1 MELRDLRYFVA
12 VAEARSFTRA
22 AERLHMA
29 QPPLSRRIA
38 MLEAQCGA
46 LLLRRERPLE
56 LTDAGRFL
64 AEQARQILGRLAE
77 VEGEVRRIGVG
88 RRRFFAIGFVG
99 STLYGPL
106 PRAIRAFRESYPDVE
121 IGLFELTTH
130 EQRVALEERRIDVGF
145 GRLHLAEAPDLARE
159 VLVDELLWLAVAPDH
174 VLAGKPVVALGEVA
188 TQPFLLYPARP
199 RPSYADQVLEL
210 ARSAGIELNVAL
222 EANDLQAALGLV
234 AAGIGVTLVPASVA
248 ALRREDIAFIP
259 SEDEAL
265 RSPVIVSH
273 RKHDTSPLLRT
284 FLSFAWGDAGG
295 GEDGGTG

>member
-88 RRRFFAIGFVG
+88 RRRFFAIG
-99 STLYGPL
+99 
-106 PRAIRAFRESYPDVE
+106 
-121 IGLFELTTH
+121 H
-130 EQRVALEERRIDVGF
+130 LEK
-145 GRLHLAEAPDLARE
+145 P
-159 VLVDELLWLAVAPDH
+159 LAVE
-174 VLAGKPVVALGEVA
+174 GW
-188 TQPFLLYPARP
+188 T
-199 RPSYADQVLEL
+199 
-210 ARSAGIELNVAL
+210 
-222 EANDLQAALGLV
+222 
-234 AAGIGVTLVPASVA
+234 
-248 ALRREDIAFIP
+248 
-259 SEDEAL
+259 
-265 RSPVIVSH
+265 
-273 RKHDTSPLLRT
+273 
-284 FLSFAWGDAGG
+284 
-295 GEDGGTG
+295 

>member
-1 MELRDLRYFVA
+1 MPQLEIRDLRYFLA

-38 MLEAQCGA
+38 TLEARCGV

-64 AEQARQILGRLAE
+64 AEQARQILGRLGE
-77 VEGEVRRIGVG
+77 VEREVRRIAVG

-106 PRAIRAFRESYPDVE
+106 PRAIREFRESYPDVE

-145 GRLHLAEAPDLARE
+145 GRLHIPEAPDLSRE
-159 VLVDELLWLAVAPDH
+159 VLVDELLWLAVTPDH
-174 VLAGKPVVALGEVA
+174 ALAGKAVIRLGEIA
-188 TQPFLLYPARP
+188 TEPFLLYPARP
-199 RPSYADQVLEL
+199 RPSYADQVLAL
-210 ARSAGIELNVAL
+210 ARAAGVELNVAL

-234 AAGIGVTLVPASVA
+234 AAGVGVTLVPASVA

-259 SEDEAL
+259 SQDDAL

-273 RKHDTSPLLRT
+273 RQNDTSPLLRT
-284 FLSFAWGDAGG
+284 FLSFARGDFD
-295 GEDGGTG
+295 GEP

>member
-1 MELRDLRYFVA
+1 MELRDLRYFLA

-38 MLEAQCGA
+38 ALEARCGV

-64 AEQARQILGRLAE
+64 AQQARQILGRLAE
-77 VEGEVRRIGVG
+77 VEAEVRRIGMG

-106 PRAIRAFRESYPDVE
+106 PRAIRAFRDRCPDVE

-130 EQRVALEERRIDVGF
+130 EQRAALEERRIDVGF
-145 GRLHLAEAPDLARE
+145 GRLRLAETPELSRE
-159 VLVDELLWLAVAPDH
+159 ILVDEPLWLAVARDH
-174 VLAGKPVVALGEVA
+174 TLAGKPVVGLGEIA
-188 TQPFLLYPARP
+188 AEPFLLYPARP
-199 RPSYADQVLEL
+199 RPSYADQVLAL
-210 ARSAGIELNVAL
+210 ARANGVELKVAM

-234 AAGIGVTLVPASVA
+234 AAGVGVTLVPASVA
-248 ALRREDIAFIP
+248 ALRREDIAFVP
-259 SEDEAL
+259 SEVETL
-265 RSPVIVSH
+265 RSPVIVSY
-273 RKHDTSPLLRT
+273 RKSDTSPLLRT
-284 FLSFAWGDAGG
+284 FLSFAWGGA
-295 GEDGGTG
+295 EREPSPP

>member
-1 MELRDLRYFVA
+1 MQQMELRDLRYFLA

-38 MLEAQCGA
+38 TLEARCGV

-77 VEGEVRRIGVG
+77 VEGEVRRIGLG
-88 RRRFFAIGFVG
+88 RRHFFAIGFVG

-145 GRLHLAEAPDLARE
+145 GRLHLPEAPDLSRE
-159 VLVDELLWLAVAPDH
+159 VLVDELLWLAVTPDH
-174 VLAGKPVVALGEVA
+174 ALLGKPVVTLGEIA
-188 TQPFLLYPARP
+188 TEPFLLYPARP
-199 RPSYADQVLEL
+199 RPSYADQVLAL
-210 ARSAGIELNVAL
+210 TRAAGVELNVAL

-234 AAGIGVTLVPASVA
+234 AAGMGVTLVPASVA
-248 ALRREDIAFIP
+248 ALRRDDISFIP

-273 RKHDTSPLLRT
+273 RKADTSPLLRT
-284 FLSFAWGDAGG
+284 FLSLAWGGVDREA
-295 GEDGGTG
+295 